1 MSSTFSETMPK
12 NQPLEATIRDI
23 DRLLDWYQLRLR
35 ADRHL
40 DARTIL
46 RYRDEIAR
54 LETLRAHLHRRLY
67 K

>member
-1 MSSTFSETMPK
+1 MYYATMPN
-12 NQPLEATIRDI
+12 NQPLEDTIRDI

-40 DARTIL
+40 DARTSL
-46 RYRDEIAR
+46 RYRDEITR
-54 LETLRAHLHRRLY
+54 LETLRTHLSRRLH

>member
-1 MSSTFSETMPK
+1 MFYATMPK
-12 NQPLEATIRDI
+12 NQPLKDTIRDI

-46 RYRDEIAR
+46 RYRDEITR
-54 LETLRAHLHRRLY
+54 LETLRIHLSRRLH